1 MNNAIAERI
10 ANFLNQFHPFS
21 SIPHT
26 ELLNLSINCSVLYL
40 DKNETLFK
48 LDQQVDN
55 NFYVVSSGVI
65 GLSLTS
71 DADEILIDK
80 CFEGTIIGLRPY
92 FAKENYLLNAKARED
107 SIVYALPLKLFNSI
121 ALTNKYVLNYLLECF
136 ASNTRN
142 PLNKTNKGKLLSG
155 NIIHDDQSTE
165 IEHFKPIKYTQ
176 NPVTASPSDIVKYVA
191 QTMSSSKIGSIIIQE
206 NNLPVGI
213 VTDKDL
219 RSKIA
224 SGLYS
229 IDVSVE
235 NIMSTPVITVAENLS
250 IAEAQIIML
259 KYNVGH
265 LCVTKDGTIYSA
277 ISGIISE
284 HDLVV
289 AQSNNAGIILKEIK
303 RAITAEELKVIRD
316 KILEIIQNS
325 IDKNIPISH
334 ICSIVSELNNAISY
348 RVLEL
353 AISKMPTPAPSKFAW
368 INIGSQGRKE
378 QLLLT
383 DQDNALIF
391 DDVEDEKYQQVQ
403 EYFLS
408 LADFITSFLN
418 EIGYR
423 LSKDEMMAN
432 NPTWCKS
439 VSDWNSQF
447 AEWINFPG
455 EKGVIINSIFFD
467 YTFIYGDVNLV
478 DQITESIFKNSNDN
492 QVFYAFLGANILK
505 NPQPLGF
512 FKQFQIEEEGKYK
525 NLFDIKNRA
534 IKTLIDTARLLIL
547 SYGIRNIN
555 NTHARFLKLADID
568 PKNAGTYEACA
579 DSFSILTKFRTENGL
594 TNNNN
599 GQFLNLNELSKLEK
613 LKLKNSFEPIDEIQD
628 LLKNKFQLTYFS

>member
-10 ANFLNQFHPFS
+10 ASFLSQFHPF
-21 SIPHT
+21 
-26 ELLNLSINCSVLYL
+26 LSISYPDLFNLALNSTVLYL
-40 DKNETLFK
+40 DKNESLFK
-48 LDQQVDN
+48 LNQEVGA
-55 NFYVVSSGVI
+55 NFYIVSSGVI

-80 CFEGTIIGLRPY
+80 CYEGSLIGLRPY

-107 SIVYALPLKLFNSI
+107 AILYAIPLELFNSI
-121 ALTNKYVLNYLLECF
+121 TLNNTNVLNYLLQSF

-142 PLNKTNKGKLLSG
+142 PLDKARKGKLLSE
-155 NIIHDDQSTE
+155 NVIHDDQSTE

-176 NPVTASPSDIVKYVA
+176 NPLTASPNDIVKYVA

-206 NNLPVGI
+206 NKLPVGI

-219 RSKIA
+219 RSKVA

-229 IDVSVE
+229 IDVSVDK
-235 NIMSTPVITVAENLS
+235 IMSTPVITVAENLS

-259 KYNVGH
+259 KYNVAH
-265 LCVTKDGTIYSA
+265 LCVTKDGTIYSE
-277 ISGIISE
+277 ITGIISE

-289 AQSNNAGIILKEIK
+289 AQSNNAGILLKEIK
-303 RAITAEELKVIRD
+303 RATNVEELKIIRD

-353 AISKMPTPAPSKFAW
+353 AISKMATPPPSKFAW

-391 DDVEDEKYQQVQ
+391 EDVEEENYQQIQ

-408 LADFITSFLN
+408 LADFITRLLN
-418 EIGYR
+418 EIGYS
-423 LSKDEMMAN
+423 LCEDGMMAN

-439 VSDWNSQF
+439 VSEWNNQF

-455 EKGVIINSIFFD
+455 EKGVTINSIFFD
-467 YTFIYGDVNLV
+467 YTFIYGDQHLV
-478 DQITESIFKNSNDN
+478 DQITDSIFKNSNNN
-492 QVFYAFLGANILK
+492 QVFYAFLGANTLK
-505 NPQPLGF
+505 SPQSLGF
-512 FKQFQIEEEGKYK
+512 FKQFLVEEEGENK

-534 IKTLIDTARLLIL
+534 INPLIDAARLLIL
-547 SYGIRNIN
+547 SFGIRNIN
-555 NTHARFLKLADID
+555 NTYSRFLKLAEID
-568 PKNAGTYEACA
+568 PKNTGTYEACA
-579 DSFSILTKFRTENGL
+579 DSFLILTKFRTENGL
-594 TNNNN
+594 IHNNN

>member
-1 MNNAIAERI
+1 MTNAIAERI
-10 ANFLNQFHPFS
+10 ALFLNKFHPFS
-21 SIPHT
+21 DIPYP
-26 ELLNLSINCSVLYL
+26 ELLNLSLNCSVLYL

-48 LDQQVDN
+48 LNQEVGS
-55 NFYVVSSGVI
+55 NFYVVATGVI

-80 CFEGTIIGLRPY
+80 CFEGSTIGLRPY

-107 SIVYALPLKLFNSI
+107 AIVYALPLELFNSI
-121 ALTNKYVLNYLLECF
+121 AINNKFLLNYLLQSF

-142 PLNKTNKGKLLSG
+142 PLDKFNRGKLLSQ
-155 NIIHDDQSTE
+155 NVINDDQSTE

-176 NPVTASPSDIVKYVA
+176 NPITASPSDLVKYVA
-191 QTMSSSKIGSIIIQE
+191 QTMSSSKIDSIIIQE
-206 NNLPVGI
+206 NKLPVGI
-213 VTDKDL
+213 ITDKDL

-235 NIMSTPVITVAENLS
+235 NIMSKAVITVPENLS

-259 KYNVGH
+259 KHDVSH
-265 LCVTKDGTIYSA
+265 LCVTKDGTIHSE

-289 AQSNNAGIILKEIK
+289 AQSNNAGILLKEIK
-303 RAITAEELKVIRD
+303 RAVNAEELKVIRG
-316 KILEIIQNS
+316 KILEITQNS
-325 IDKNIPISH
+325 IDKNIPINH
-334 ICSIVSELNNAISY
+334 IFSIVSELNYAISY

-353 AISKMPTPAPSKFAW
+353 AISKMATPPPSKFAW

-391 DDVEDEKYQQVQ
+391 EDVNEEKYQQVQ

-408 LADFITSFLN
+408 LADFITRLLN

-423 LSKDEMMAN
+423 LCKDEMMAN

-439 VSDWNSQF
+439 VSKWNSQF
-447 AEWINFPG
+447 TEWINFPG
-455 EKGVIINSIFFD
+455 EKRVSINSIFFD
-467 YTFIYGDVNLV
+467 YTFIYGEQDLV

-492 QVFYAFLGANILK
+492 QIFYAFLGANIIK
-505 NPQPLGF
+505 SPHPIGF
-512 FKQFQIEEEGKYK
+512 FKQFQVEEDGEHK

-534 IKTLIDTARLLIL
+534 INPLIDAARLLVL
-547 SYGIRNIN
+547 SFGIRNIN
-555 NTHARFLKLADID
+555 NTHARFLKLAEMDA
-568 PKNAGTYEACA
+568 KNAGTYEACA
-579 DSFSILTKFRTENGL
+579 DSFLILTKFRTENGL